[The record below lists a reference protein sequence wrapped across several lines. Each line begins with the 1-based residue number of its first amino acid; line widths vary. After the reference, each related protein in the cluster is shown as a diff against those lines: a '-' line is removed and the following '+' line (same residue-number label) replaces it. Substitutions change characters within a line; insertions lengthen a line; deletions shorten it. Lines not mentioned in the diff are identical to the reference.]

1 MNKIPGQNFEVPYKM
16 LTRNIQLKKRFT
28 SMATVMKMKKNEE
41 YEIDEIEQKLLAVDI
56 KEKKDPIKKNLTNSN
71 GKNLVVPE
79 VENPKITEKEMSEE
93 EEEKIKEIFSKLFVF
108 DAFPEEIVDTI
119 LTSLYYVLILKGDIL
134 YHSKSECY
142 YFFILVD
149 GIMESVKIDE
159 KGNEIKKQYKK
170 WDYFG
175 LENLI
180 TKNEY
185 ITLDHDMICIENSSV
200 YALDSEK
207 FLQIKQRLINIRL
220 KERFDFMNNIIFFK
234 TLDSVIKRN
243 LAEKMELIRFKT
255 GEKIISVEEKNP
267 NKMYLLKRGSV
278 SCKLNEHEVTILNQP
293 AYFGFIALLLH
304 INRTL
309 DVYANEFTE
318 CFELSKENLMECI
331 GDNYLE
337 LILLSIFQTIITNN
351 QYLNDLVPEDNIE
364 SFFKLFRLFYYIK
377 NEGINERIKERKLT
391 LKRLIIIIE
400 GNFID
405 CNTSEIIYSK
415 EKIIGEET
423 LRNLIDI
430 PKNLIAYPDTITLEA
445 NLDEIERFLGDDF
458 KEITNN
464 FKKKI
469 KRIQEIPL
477 LSKLKENF
485 LKEIANDIKKESFE
499 KGKEIIKE
507 GTFGDKFYIITR
519 GTVRV
524 SKKGKRLRD
533 LEKNS
538 CFGEICLLRNEEK
551 RSTTITCLT
560 NVQCYSILKKSFLK
574 LVEKKIISDYLLVQ
588 IQLQDESILFQNL
601 IFIKHLGQGK
611 VGSVSLVHNSN
622 NFYAI
627 KAIAKR
633 EANYKKRFSEYLI
646 MEREIML
653 SIDHP
658 FIIKMIKSF
667 KNEYYIFF
675 LLEYINGIP
684 LNNLMSKFKKLD
696 LKSVKFYIAC
706 LIIAIDYLHRKQ
718 IIHRDIKPSNIIIE
732 SNGYIKLIDFGASK
746 LVNDYTSTIIGT
758 PHYIAPEIL
767 EGRGYSYSC
776 DFWSIGILTYEM
788 IYGFVPFGNLAIG
801 VLDIYKAIMYNN
813 GFHFPFE
820 DYQFKSV
827 NLFIKSLLVKKTEKR
842 LCSFSKIKN
851 LDFFFDIDWER
862 LINLDIK
869 PPFFPETQNLKI
881 YLYSRQYNT
890 KYCDYIDKKIP
901 EGING
906 NVSSINQFDSK
917 WDEDF

>member
-41 YEIDEIEQKLLAVDI
+41 YEIDEIEQKLLAEDI

-79 VENPKITEKEMSEE
+79 VENPKITEKEMTEE

-134 YHSKSECY
+134 YHNKSECY

-267 NKMYLLKRGSV
+267 DKMYLLKRGSV
-278 SCKLNEHEVTILNQP
+278 SCKLNDHEVTILNQP

-351 QYLNDLVPEDNIE
+351 QYLNDLIPEDKIE
-364 SFFKLFRLFYYIK
+364 SFFKLFKLFYYIK

-485 LKEIANDIKKESFE
+485 IKEIANDIKKESFE

-551 RSTTITCLT
+551 RSATITCLT

-574 LVEKKIISDYLLVQ
+574 LAEKKIISDYLLIQ

-611 VGSVSLVHNSN
+611 FGSVSLVHNSN

-633 EANYKKRFSEYLI
+633 EANYKKSFSEYLI
-646 MEREIML
+646 MERQIML
-653 SIDHP
+653 TLDHP
-658 FIIKMIKSF
+658 FVIKMIKSF
-667 KNEYYIFF
+667 KNEYFIFF

-706 LIIAIDYLHRKQ
+706 LITAIDYLHRKQ
-718 IIHRDIKPSNIIIE
+718 IIHRDIKPSNIMIE

>member
-41 YEIDEIEQKLLAVDI
+41 YEIDEIEQKLLAEDI

-79 VENPKITEKEMSEE
+79 VENPKITEKEMTEE

-134 YHSKSECY
+134 YHNKSECY

-267 NKMYLLKRGSV
+267 DKMYLLKRGSV
-278 SCKLNEHEVTILNQP
+278 SCKLNDHEVTILNQP

-351 QYLNDLVPEDNIE
+351 QYLNDLIPEDKIE
-364 SFFKLFRLFYYIK
+364 SFFKLFKLFYYIK

-485 LKEIANDIKKESFE
+485 IKEIANDIKKESFE

-551 RSTTITCLT
+551 RSATITCLT

-574 LVEKKIISDYLLVQ
+574 LAEKKIISDYLLIQ

-611 VGSVSLVHNSN
+611 FGSVSLVHNSN

-633 EANYKKRFSEYLI
+633 EANYKKSFSEYLI
-646 MEREIML
+646 MERQIML
-653 SIDHP
+653 TLDHP
-658 FIIKMIKSF
+658 FVIKMIKSF
-667 KNEYYIFF
+667 KNEYFIFF

-696 LKSVKFYIAC
+696 LKSAKFYIAC
-706 LIIAIDYLHRKQ
+706 LITAIDYLHRKQ
-718 IIHRDIKPSNIIIE
+718 IIHRDIKPSNIMIE

-820 DYQFKSV
+820 EYQFKSV

>member
-1 MNKIPGQNFEVPYKM
+1 MNKIPGQNFEVPKI

-41 YEIDEIEQKLLAVDI
+41 YEIDEIEQKLLAEDI
-56 KEKKDPIKKNLTNSN
+56 KEKDSLKKIISNSN
-71 GKNLVVPE
+71 GKNLTINE
-79 VENPKITEKEMSEE
+79 VENSKITEKEMTEE
-93 EEEKIKEIFSKLFVF
+93 EEEKIKEIFSKLFIF

-134 YHSKSECY
+134 YHNKSECY

-149 GIMESVKIDE
+149 GIMESVKIDD
-159 KGNEIKKQYKK
+159 KGKEIKKQYKK

-180 TKNEY
+180 NKNEY
-185 ITLDHDMICIENSSV
+185 ITLDHDMICIENASV

-234 TLDSVIKRN
+234 TLDSVIKKN
-243 LAEKMELIRFKT
+243 LAEKMELVRFKR
-255 GEKIISVEEKNP
+255 GEKIISIDEENP
-267 NKMYLLKRGSV
+267 DKMYLLKRGSV
-278 SCKLNEHEVTILNQP
+278 SCKLNEHEITILNQP
-293 AYFGFIALLLH
+293 AYFGFIALLFK
-304 INRTL
+304 NRTL
-309 DVYANEFTE
+309 DVYSNEFTE
-318 CFELSKENLMECI
+318 CFELTKEDLMECI
-331 GDNYLE
+331 GENYLE

-351 QYLNDLVPEDNIE
+351 QYLNDLIPEDKIE
-364 SFFKLFRLFYYIK
+364 SFFKLFKLFYYIQ
-377 NEGINERIKERKLT
+377 NEGINERIKERKLN

-405 CNTSEIIYSK
+405 NNTSEIIYSK
-415 EKIIGEET
+415 EKIIGEES

-445 NLDEIERFLGDDF
+445 NLDEIENFLGDDF
-458 KEITNN
+458 KEITYN

-485 LKEIANDIKKESFE
+485 IKEIANDIKKESFE
-499 KGKEIIKE
+499 KGTEIIKE
-507 GTFGDKFYIITR
+507 GTIGEKFYIITR

-538 CFGEICLLRNEEK
+538 CFGEICLLRNEVK
-551 RSTTITCLT
+551 RSATITCLT

-574 LVEKKIISDYLLVQ
+574 LAEKKIISDYLLIQ

-611 VGSVSLVHNSN
+611 FGNVSLVHNSN

-627 KAIAKR
+627 KAIVKR
-633 EANYKKRFSEYLI
+633 EANYKKNLSEYII

-667 KNEYYIFF
+667 KNEIYVFF

-696 LKSVKFYIAC
+696 INSVKFYIAC
-706 LIIAIDYLHRKQ
+706 LITAINYLHRKQ

-746 LVNDYTSTIIGT
+746 IVNDYTSTIIGT

-788 IYGFVPFGNLAIG
+788 IYGFLPFGNLAIG

-820 DYQFKSV
+820 NYSFKNV
-827 NLFIKSLLVKKTEKR
+827 NQFIKCLLVKKTEKR
-842 LCSFSKIKN
+842 LCNFSKIKS
-851 LDFFFDIDWER
+851 LDFFFDINWDR
-862 LINLDIK
+862 LINFDVK
-869 PPFFPETQNLKI
+869 PPFFPEVQNLKI
-881 YLYSRQYNT
+881 YLYSKHYNM
-890 KYCDYIDKKIP
+890 KYSDYIEKKIP

-906 NVSSINQFDSK
+906 KLINDNMVDSK
-917 WDEDF
+917 WDKDF

>member
-41 YEIDEIEQKLLAVDI
+41 YEIDEIEQKLLAEDI

-79 VENPKITEKEMSEE
+79 VENPKITEKEMTEE

-134 YHSKSECY
+134 YHNKSECY

-267 NKMYLLKRGSV
+267 DKMYLLKRGSV

-351 QYLNDLVPEDNIE
+351 QYLNDLIPEDKIE
-364 SFFKLFRLFYYIK
+364 SFFKLFKLFYYIK

-485 LKEIANDIKKESFE
+485 IKEIANDIKKESFE

-551 RSTTITCLT
+551 RSATITCLT

-574 LVEKKIISDYLLVQ
+574 LAEKKIISDYLLIQ

-611 VGSVSLVHNSN
+611 FGSVSLVHNSN

-633 EANYKKRFSEYLI
+633 EANYKKSFSEYLI
-646 MEREIML
+646 MERQIML
-653 SIDHP
+653 TLDHP
-658 FIIKMIKSF
+658 FVIKMIKSF
-667 KNEYYIFF
+667 KNEYFIFF

-706 LIIAIDYLHRKQ
+706 LITAIDYLHRKQ
-718 IIHRDIKPSNIIIE
+718 IIHRDIKPSNIMIE

-820 DYQFKSV
+820 EYQFKSV